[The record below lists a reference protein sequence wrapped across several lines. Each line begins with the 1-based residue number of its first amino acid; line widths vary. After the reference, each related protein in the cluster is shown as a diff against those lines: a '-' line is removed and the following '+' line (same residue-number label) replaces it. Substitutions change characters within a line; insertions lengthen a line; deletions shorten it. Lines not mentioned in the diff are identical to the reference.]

1 MPLFLDARDLRLL
14 IGAAGVMVLLLG
26 LTYALSPPPAQQS
39 LGYPSSY
46 SSDGGGAKA
55 AFLLLQKLGYRVER
69 WDESPEELPV
79 HPNGDVLILAQPFQ
93 AGSSSEIRALRNFVS
108 AGGRVLAIGAAAANL
123 APGAAA
129 KEIVSFDPRAKT
141 YSVLVPS
148 PLTNGAPEI
157 TMVAPDAWTS
167 SDPSQLGVYGDE
179 ADPVVVS
186 YRIGAGD
193 VIWWASDS
201 PLTNGAIR
209 DKGNLA
215 LFLNSVGPRSA
226 STVFWDEY
234 YHGERGTLASYFA
247 KTPLPWA
254 GLQIAVVFIAIMFT
268 FSRRAG
274 PARIPATES
283 RLSPLE
289 FVDTL
294 GGLYS
299 SAHATPTA
307 VGVAYK
313 RFRFLLSRKL
323 SLSSVTKLPDLSRTA
338 SVRFGWP
345 EEALLDTLSRSER
358 AMRSI
363 SLQESEAL
371 YLVRE
376 LHGYSADL
384 GPQGRIQRET
394 PAWR

>member
-1 MPLFLDARDLRLL
+1 MP
-14 IGAAGVMVLLLG
+14 
-26 LTYALSPPPAQQS
+26 
-39 LGYPSSY
+39 
-46 SSDGGGAKA
+46 
-55 AFLLLQKLGYRVER
+55 
-69 WDESPEELPV
+69 
-79 HPNGDVLILAQPFQ
+79 
-93 AGSSSEIRALRNFVS
+93 
-108 AGGRVLAIGAAAANL
+108 
-123 APGAAA
+123 

-141 YSVLVPS
+141 YPALVPS

-157 TMVAPDAWTS
+157 TMVAPDAWAS

-186 YRIGAGD
+186 YRVGNGN

-254 GLQIAVVFIAIMFT
+254 GLQIAIVFIAIMFT

-274 PARIPATES
+274 PARVPAAES

-289 FVDTL
+289 FVETL
-294 GGLYS
+294 GDLYQ
-299 SAHATPTA
+299 SAHASPAA
-307 VGVAYK
+307 VAVAYQ
-313 RFRFLLSRKL
+313 RFRYALSRKL
-323 SLSSVTKLPDLSRTA
+323 SS
-338 SVRFGWP
+338 
-345 EEALLDTLSRSER
+345 
-358 AMRSI
+358 
-363 SLQESEAL
+363 
-371 YLVRE
+371 
-376 LHGYSADL
+376 
-384 GPQGRIQRET
+384 
-394 PAWR
+394 PAGDKIA